1 MAGDSTRGPIIGRLM
16 SGDHIFIRDLRID
29 TLIGFHK
36 RERLVPQTVSFDLE
50 IGIANEAVFTSDRVS
65 DCIDYDRVASRIAEI
80 AGAQHYRLVESLAD
94 RVART
99 LLEEF
104 GAARVKV
111 SIAKLGVLKN
121 AARVGVTIE
130 RRR

>member
-1 MAGDSTRGPIIGRLM
+1 M
-16 SGDHIFIRDLRID
+16 SSDHIFIRDLRID

-50 IGIANEAVFTSDRVS
+50 IGIANEAVFSSDRVA
-65 DCIDYDRVASRIAEI
+65 DCIDYDRVAARIAEL

-104 GAARVKV
+104 RATRVKV

>member
-1 MAGDSTRGPIIGRLM
+1 M

-50 IGIANEAVFTSDRVS
+50 IGISNEAVFSSDRVA
-65 DCIDYDRVASRIAEI
+65 DCIDYDRVASRIAEL
-80 AGAQHYRLVESLAD
+80 AGARHYRLVETLAD

-111 SIAKLGVLKN
+111 SVAKLGILKN
-121 AARVGVTIE
+121 AARVGVTVE